1 MHSRPLEF
9 DDFPIVVS
17 FMETLEETKLIDWMS
32 SKDIKNKIKRSFKH
46 FGIKIPEFIDTFD
59 EKVLNNLPAAEFDD
73 TGFIGRD
80 NDLSMIKKK
89 ILGNYL

>member
-32 SKDIKNKIKRSFKH
+32 SKDIKNKIKKDPSS
-46 FGIKIPEFIDTFD
+46 IL
-59 EKVLNNLPAAEFDD
+59 VLKFQNLLIHLMRKF
-73 TGFIGRD
+73 
-80 NDLSMIKKK
+80 
-89 ILGNYL
+89 

>member
-32 SKDIKNKIKRSFKH
+32 SKDIKNKIKKDIQAFL
-46 FGIKIPEFIDTFD
+46 
-59 EKVLNNLPAAEFDD
+59 VLKFQNLLIHLMRKF
-73 TGFIGRD
+73 
-80 NDLSMIKKK
+80 
-89 ILGNYL
+89 

>member
-32 SKDIKNKIKRSFKH
+32 SKDIKNKIK
-46 FGIKIPEFIDTFD
+46 
-59 EKVLNNLPAAEFDD
+59 
-73 TGFIGRD
+73 
-80 NDLSMIKKK
+80 K
-89 ILGNYL
+89 ILQAFWY